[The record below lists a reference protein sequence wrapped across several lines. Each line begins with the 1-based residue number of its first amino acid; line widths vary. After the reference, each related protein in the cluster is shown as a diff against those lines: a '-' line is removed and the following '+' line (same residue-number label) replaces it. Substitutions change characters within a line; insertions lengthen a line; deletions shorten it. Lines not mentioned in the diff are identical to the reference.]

1 MSESTEFEVV
11 TSPDINA
18 TEDDAPRTPSARDQI
33 MADIAARR
41 MEQIERDNA
50 QAAIYDREATEA
62 GLNFASD
69 DEPEPTEQP
78 APREL
83 PPVPS
88 REALPTPAPVV
99 APQVHTI
106 TDYEGRQFQ
115 VTQDQMTELA
125 RLGMVANV
133 ALHSQSREPQPPP
146 QQVAPPQPAFDAE
159 RIRDTVRQIQY
170 GGEDA
175 AAEALTGLVTHLMGT
190 VPQQVDPR
198 AIVSQAVAEAQARV
212 RLDHDNTIIRQE
224 YADLF
229 EHPLRATA
237 AQQAVEMIRQRN
249 RALGRQQPELEIYR
263 EAGNEVRNAFG
274 LAQPTPQADPQPAP
288 VTRTDV
294 LERKRN
300 APRPTPP
307 VGLRAPAPSAP
318 RAPTGSDIVE
328 QMRKARGQSSMR

>member
-1 MSESTEFEVV
+1 MSESTEFEVA

-18 TEDDAPRTPSARDQI
+18 TEDEAPRTPTARDEI
-33 MADIAARR
+33 MANIAARR
-41 MEQIERDNA
+41 VEQMERENA

-62 GLNFASD
+62 GLNFPTD
-69 DEPEPTEQP
+69 DPEPTEQP

-83 PPVPS
+83 SPPVPS
-88 REALPTPAPVV
+88 REASPPPASV
-99 APQVHTI
+99 AGPQVHTI
-106 TDYEGRQFQ
+106 TDYDGRQFQ

-133 ALHSQSREPQPPP
+133 ALHSQPREAPAPAHP
-146 QQVAPPQPAFDAE
+146 VAPPQPMFDAE

-198 AIVSQAVAEAQARV
+198 AIVSQAVAETQARV
-212 RLDHDNTIIRQE
+212 RLEHDNAVIRQE

-229 EHPLRATA
+229 EHPLRAA
-237 AQQAVEMIRQRN
+237 AANQAVGFIRQRN
-249 RALGRQQPELEIYR
+249 QALGRQQAEIDIYR

-274 LAQPTPQADPQPAP
+274 LAPPAPVADPQPQP
-288 VTRTDV
+288 TTRADV

-300 APRPTPP
+300 APRPTPS
-307 VGLRAPAPSAP
+307 VGLRAPAPAAP